1 MGVADSIQNERND
14 FYAED
19 PKVQK
24 KLIRSQI
31 NQTLNKNQ
39 YLEDDEDMNKNMEYY
54 KYSDYRL
61 NEKHQTN
68 PNYGGPMHEDSYQ
81 KMQKMNQINQNP
93 TMMNEE
99 MNMMK
104 AYENDPMKGIL
115 EIMQNLSYTN
125 PNQVNAQLFQ
135 GMLNASSA
143 NKQVLGN
150 MMAGKKFYLKF

>member
-68 PNYGGPMHEDSYQ
+68 PNYGGPMHDESYQ

-93 TMMNEE
+93 AMMNEE
-99 MNMMK
+99 LNMMK

-135 GMLNASSA
+135 GMLNASTA

-150 MMAGKKFYLKF
+150 MMAGKIFYLKF

>member
-1 MGVADSIQNERND
+1 MGVADSMQNERND
-14 FYAED
+14 FYADD

-31 NQTLNKNQ
+31 NNNLNKNQ

-54 KYSDYRL
+54 KYSDYRQ
-61 NEKHQTN
+61 NEKHQNN
-68 PNYGGPMHEDSYQ
+68 PNYQGSAQEDSYT
-81 KMQKMNQINQNP
+81 KMKQMGQVNSNP
-93 TMMNEE
+93 NMINEE
-99 MNMMK
+99 MNMMNQY
-104 AYENDPMKGIL
+104 ANDPMKGIM

-135 GMLNASSA
+135 GMLNASV

-150 MMAGKKFYLKF
+150 MMAGIQFYLKL

>member
-68 PNYGGPMHEDSYQ
+68 PNYGGPMHDESYQ

-93 TMMNEE
+93 AMMNEE
-99 MNMMK
+99 LNMMK

-135 GMLNASSA
+135 GMLNASTA

-150 MMAGKKFYLKF
+150 MMAGKIFYLKI

>member
-39 YLEDDEDMNKNMEYY
+39 YLEDDEDINKNMEYY

-61 NEKHQTN
+61 NEKHQSN
-68 PNYGGPMHEDSYQ
+68 PNYGGAMHEDSYQ
-81 KMQKMNQINQNP
+81 KMQKMNQINSNP
-93 TMMNEE
+93 SMMNEE
-99 MNMMK
+99 MNMMRDY
-104 AYENDPMKGIL
+104 ANDPMKGIL

-135 GMLNASSA
+135 GMLNASTA
-143 NKQVLGN
+143 NKQALGN
-150 MMAGKKFYLKF
+150 MMAGNIFCIKL

>member
-68 PNYGGPMHEDSYQ
+68 PNYGGPMHDESYQ

-93 TMMNEE
+93 AMMNEE
-99 MNMMK
+99 LNMMK

-135 GMLNASSA
+135 GMLNASTA

-150 MMAGKKFYLKF
+150 MMAGKIFYLRF